1 MEHWELPDLLRE
13 GRRSGRGV
21 AATLRA
27 NRSCGKIWLIRHLCE
42 AFDFEI
48 DLATARTVVE
58 ALDDHD
64 DPHVDKL
71 LEGRVAG
78 PGRTTGPND

>member
-13 GRRSGRGV
+13 DRRSGRGV

-27 NRSCGKIWLIRHLCE
+27 NRSCGTMWLTRHLLE

-48 DLATARTVVE
+48 DLATARAVVE
-58 ALDDHD
+58 ALDDHGD
-64 DPHVDKL
+64 SHVDGL
-71 LEGRVAG
+71 IEATVASPRTGRREV
-78 PGRTTGPND
+78 